1 MKVFRF
7 YILKENLDKY
17 LDPMC
22 IFCKRKRSEINKI
35 VDFKGKKAWGGI
47 TILQISGVCR
57 PVCDD
62 CFPRTKES
70 SFKTFFH

>member
-7 YILKENLDKY
+7 RISSEELVTY

-35 VDFKGKKAWGGI
+35 VDFKGTKAWGGI
-47 TILQISGVCR
+47 NILQISGVCK

-62 CFPRTKES
+62 CLNKKTKFS
-70 SFKTFFH
+70 P